1 MRECPKCRTAVRVNR
16 LEWLEEDENRIKNL
30 IGQYQESINQN
41 DLVTAKKILKELT
54 IINRTIDNQKISV
67 FIKTQRK
74 ELMKMENMAKQKIA
88 L

>member
-16 LEWLEEDENRIKNL
+16 LEEDENRIKNL
-30 IGQYQESINQN
+30 IGQYQEGINQN

-54 IINRTIDNQKISV
+54 IINRTVDNQEISV

-74 ELMKMENMAKQKIA
+74 ELMKMENIAKQKIA